1 MDRLNFL
8 CDPRVQLLSA
18 QEESFLFRLFEARLR
33 NDLQPFGGRFPTDP
47 KLLRPIAYPHKP
59 GPRDS
64 FLQCLIAKLEQV
76 RIATMIPPAPCAV
89 FDLPRYLPVQ
99 SGEIIAFDAPSSSG
113 TEVIH
118 IDGPGPPKKP
128 NQIAVVAAAAADSFS
143 LKEKLKPFYPRHDL
157 EHEWRDYVTHQRKAK
172 KQCYAVSDN
181 PKVFTF
187 LKWME
192 KAAVPIKPSRMKI
205 EKIDS
210 QSELDFAEPADP
222 KFMAEF
228 ESRKARRAS

>member
-1 MDRLNFL
+1 MNFL

-33 NDLQPFGGRFPTDP
+33 NDLSPYGGHFPTDP

-89 FDLPRYLPVQ
+89 FDLPPYLPVLSDEVTGSPAQ
-99 SGEIIAFDAPSSSG
+99 PSSNG
-113 TEVIH
+113 VIH

-128 NQIAVVAAAAADSFS
+128 NQIAVVAAAAADS
-143 LKEKLKPFYPRHDL
+143 LDLIERLKPFYPRHDL
-157 EHEWRDYVTHQRKAK
+157 QHEWRDYVTHQRKLK
-172 KQCYAVSDN
+172 KQSYAVSDN

-187 LKWME
+187 VKWLE
-192 KAAVPIKPSRMKI
+192 KAAIPIGKPAK
-205 EKIDS
+205 EVIDPLAG
-210 QSELDFAEPADP
+210 QSELDFTEPATP
-222 KFMAEF
+222 RFLAEF

>member
-1 MDRLNFL
+1 MSAPPINGGFL

-33 NDLQPFGGRFPTDP
+33 YDLQEYGGRFPTDP

-99 SGEIIAFDAPSSSG
+99 FEEITESAAPLPSSSRL
-113 TEVIH
+113 IH

-128 NQIAVVAAAAADSFS
+128 NQIAAVAAAAADS
-143 LKEKLKPFYPRHDL
+143 LDLIEKLKPFYPRHDV
-157 EHEWRDYVTHQRKAK
+157 EQEWRDYVKHQRKAK
-172 KQCYAVSDN
+172 KQCYGFSDN
-181 PKVFTF
+181 PRVFTF
-187 LKWME
+187 FKWME
-192 KAAVPIKPSRMKI
+192 KAAVPIRKPKP
-205 EKIDS
+205 EKFAGTVVEEL
-210 QSELDFAEPADP
+210 ELDFTGQ
-222 KFMAEF
+222 
-228 ESRKARRAS
+228 SSVHR